1 MQLDPSRAYGIFAG
15 GVVGTLLRV
24 LLTGGLELDAWPVR
38 TLLVNLLGTA
48 VLATWIGTVDTQ
60 SDVVRDTLQIGLLGS
75 FTTFSAVAVEVTQLL
90 DEPLKAIS
98 YAIVSIGAGLL
109 VAVGGLAVG
118 ERVRERGTG
127 TDAGGFA

>member
-24 LLTGGLELDAWPVR
+24 LLTGGLELDGWPVR

-48 VLATWIGTVDTQ
+48 VLAVWVGLVDTQ
-60 SDVVRDTLQIGLLGS
+60 SIVVRDTLQVGLLGS

-98 YAIVSIGAGLL
+98 YAVVSIGAGLL

-118 ERVRERGTG
+118 ERVRERRDGLDVEG
-127 TDAGGFA
+127 YA